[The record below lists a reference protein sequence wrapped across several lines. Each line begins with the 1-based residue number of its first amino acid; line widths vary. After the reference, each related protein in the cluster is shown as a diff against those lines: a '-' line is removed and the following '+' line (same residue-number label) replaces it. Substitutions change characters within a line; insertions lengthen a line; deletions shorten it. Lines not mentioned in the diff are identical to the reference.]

1 MRTKGSGE
9 ELEHRRRLGVRR
21 VLEGHSCREVAAF
34 LEVRERTVERW
45 MAAYHQNGWAGLS
58 ARPNHGPPARLTEAQ
73 QAEVVSWV
81 SHPAREFG
89 FFNELWTAPR
99 VAQVIER
106 TFGVHYHPRYLNIWL
121 HARGITPQKPR
132 RQARE
137 RHEEQIQAWR
147 DDEWPRIKKKGGRDE
162 CISGLAR

>member
-21 VLEGHSCREVAAF
+21 VLEGRTCREVAAF

-45 MAAYHQNGWAGLS
+45 MVAYAQGGSRGLAAK
-58 ARPNHGPPARLTEAQ
+58 PNHGPASRLTQAQ
-73 QAEVVSWV
+73 QAEVATWV
-81 SHPAREFG
+81 SRPARDFG

-106 TFGVHYHPRYLNIWL
+106 TFGVHYHPRYLNAWL
-121 HARGITPQKPR
+121 HARGITPQKPC

-137 RHEEQIQAWR
+137 RDEHQIQSWR
-147 DDEWPRIKKKGGRDE
+147 DDEWPRIKKKGPGSAGP
-162 CISGLAR
+162 SGLY